1 MFIKVQVHV
10 ISLFRAEKIK
20 DVAHQ
25 EQVFT

>member
-25 EQVFT
+25 EQFLM